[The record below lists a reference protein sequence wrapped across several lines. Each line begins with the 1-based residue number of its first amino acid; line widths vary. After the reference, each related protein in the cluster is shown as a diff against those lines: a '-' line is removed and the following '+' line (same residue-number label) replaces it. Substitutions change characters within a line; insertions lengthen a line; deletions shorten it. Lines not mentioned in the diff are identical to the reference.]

1 MQIKNNI
8 IKIIIFFFSLLI
20 FEINLSAEEFN
31 ISANEI
37 SIDNQNDV
45 VTGKGNVAV
54 LDSEGNKIKSENV
67 IYEKKRE
74 YITIEDDVEILDIE
88 GNLLKTTKATYDKIN
103 ELIVT
108 YGNSELLF
116 GTYKLISENIFYD
129 RSKKIISS
137 NKKSIFSD
145 QDGNVVYVDM
155 FQYNVEKNLFS
166 SIGKIKI
173 IDQNKNKYF
182 FKELHVDTKK
192 KEMIGSEASVI
203 LDEENFG
210 LSKENDPRFVA
221 NDIFISKDQSK
232 LSKAV
237 FTVCKI
243 RKDKCPPWSLQA
255 NEINHDKIKKTIYY
269 KSATLKVYDIPIFY
283 FPRFFHPD
291 PTVKRQSGFLNP
303 FFTNTTSLGF
313 GFGTPYYWAIS
324 QNKDMTITPKFYG
337 SENML
342 FLNEYRQAFENGF
355 LTLDTSYTQGYSD
368 TSETKTGGSRN
379 HIFAKIDFDLAK
391 EKPYSSNLSMKI
403 QKTSNDT
410 FFRVHDINTA
420 LVNSQNTDLE
430 NSINYKFSKDNMFV
444 DISATVYENLTNK
457 TNDRYEYILPNIM
470 YGKTFFTEKFGTLD
484 FKSNALYRNYEGN
497 KYTTLLT
504 NDIVWNPFDRI
515 TKMGFVNT
523 LRGEIKNTNY
533 EARNTTSYKTDGT
546 INEIAGVMS
555 YKSSL
560 PMKKE
565 GTFFSKIFTPNFMI
579 RYAPGHMRNLS
590 DESIVLKYSNL
601 YSTNKTSVIEK
612 GLSAILGFEY
622 LINQKDKNGAET
634 EKIKLSLGQIY
645 SAEENKDLPNNS
657 SLDQKTSDLVGEFE
671 YNFSKIGKIDYKFAL
686 DHNFNNFNYNQISTN
701 LNFGKIDFNIDYL
714 EERNHIGSEHYINS
728 GVSLNINSSNKIS
741 FETKKN
747 FKTESTELY
756 NLSYQYINDCLK
768 AGLVFRREFYQDA
781 DSDIEPKDSLMF
793 MITFTPFGKVNTPAI
808 NP

>member
-237 FTVCKI
+237 EG
-243 RKDKCPPWSLQA
+243 A
-255 NEINHDKIKKTIYY
+255 N
-269 KSATLKVYDIPIFY
+269 
-283 FPRFFHPD
+283 
-291 PTVKRQSGFLNP
+291 
-303 FFTNTTSLGF
+303 
-313 GFGTPYYWAIS
+313 
-324 QNKDMTITPKFYG
+324 
-337 SENML
+337 
-342 FLNEYRQAFENGF
+342 
-355 LTLDTSYTQGYSD
+355 
-368 TSETKTGGSRN
+368 SR
-379 HIFAKIDFDLAK
+379 IELVA
-391 EKPYSSNLSMKI
+391 EKL
-403 QKTSNDT
+403 
-410 FFRVHDINTA
+410 
-420 LVNSQNTDLE
+420 
-430 NSINYKFSKDNMFV
+430 
-444 DISATVYENLTNK
+444 
-457 TNDRYEYILPNIM
+457 
-470 YGKTFFTEKFGTLD
+470 
-484 FKSNALYRNYEGN
+484 
-497 KYTTLLT
+497 
-504 NDIVWNPFDRI
+504 
-515 TKMGFVNT
+515 
-523 LRGEIKNTNY
+523 
-533 EARNTTSYKTDGT
+533 
-546 INEIAGVMS
+546 
-555 YKSSL
+555 
-560 PMKKE
+560 
-565 GTFFSKIFTPNFMI
+565 SKI
-579 RYAPGHMRNLS
+579 
-590 DESIVLKYSNL
+590 
-601 YSTNKTSVIEK
+601 
-612 GLSAILGFEY
+612 
-622 LINQKDKNGAET
+622 
-634 EKIKLSLGQIY
+634 
-645 SAEENKDLPNNS
+645 
-657 SLDQKTSDLVGEFE
+657 
-671 YNFSKIGKIDYKFAL
+671 
-686 DHNFNNFNYNQISTN
+686 
-701 LNFGKIDFNIDYL
+701 
-714 EERNHIGSEHYINS
+714 
-728 GVSLNINSSNKIS
+728 
-741 FETKKN
+741 
-747 FKTESTELY
+747 
-756 NLSYQYINDCLK
+756 
-768 AGLVFRREFYQDA
+768 
-781 DSDIEPKDSLMF
+781 
-793 MITFTPFGKVNTPAI
+793 
-808 NP
+808 